1 MIIERFRPGKSKAI
15 YQRFAEK
22 GRMLP
27 EGVVYLN
34 SWVESDLKT
43 CYQVMESES
52 FNLLQEWISQWADLC
67 EFDVRPVLTSAEA
80 SKRAAE
86 TES

>member
-1 MIIERFRPGKSKAI
+1 
-15 YQRFAEK
+15 
-22 GRMLP
+22 MLP

-34 SWVESDLKT
+34 SWVESDLQT

-52 FNLLQEWISQWADLC
+52 PDLLQEWISKWVDLC
-67 EFDVRPVLTSAEA
+67 EFEVRPVLTSAEA